1 MSVGSAVGSDA
12 AAHTVVDLLK
22 VAELLEYKASLKVL
36 PDDAVKLCV
45 PVKIST
51 LKLLHIAD
59 VIAII

>member
-1 MSVGSAVGSDA
+1 VGSDA
-12 AAHTVVDLLK
+12 AAHAVVDLLK

-45 PVKIST
+45 PVKSSV
-51 LKLLHIAD
+51 LKLLQIAD